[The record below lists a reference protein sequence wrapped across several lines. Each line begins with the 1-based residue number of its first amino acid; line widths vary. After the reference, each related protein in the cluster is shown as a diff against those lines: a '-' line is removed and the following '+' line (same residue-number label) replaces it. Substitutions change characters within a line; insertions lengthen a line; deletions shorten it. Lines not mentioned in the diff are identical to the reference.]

1 MDLWMFTWLE
11 MLLVGYQYK
20 CMRIAYIAIYPVHR
34 CFHFTHRTEWTRDLS
49 RILLVIDCGHYNQ
62 YYLQSSDIL
71 QLPTLP
77 LLGSASFGLKAVWCR
92 HHQQGSSRWHCNPR
106 IRCSISDQNRRA
118 QESMTPMSLQH
129 LHKLVT
135 YTTILLGYSNSKSF
149 DFNLCLNPGRG
160 TLITLDI
167 HATFGSAAK
176 VAFAQVMGTAS
187 LVSPQRMGTWN
198 PIRIQVKQGNWNTII
213 WTKQNRANT
222 NKHVW

>member
-1 MDLWMFTWLE
+1 MHINIT
-11 MLLVGYQYK
+11 VGSTLSIDASISLIEQSGPGILAES
-20 CMRIAYIAIYPVHR
+20 CLSLIVVTITNIIFNPVTYCSFR
-34 CFHFTHRTEWTRDLS
+34 R
-49 RILLVIDCGHYNQ
+49 Y
-62 YYLQSSDIL
+62 
-71 QLPTLP
+71 P